1 MQQPEKLS
9 QLLLEEELTSSTPS
23 IGSDGAL
30 DAQPDERHVNSSLV
44 SFNSVLY
51 SSSISAQ
58 EYSSECSFETAKSDT
73 SCVLSVES
81 EYNSPDSYSTDAAS
95 SEADESPSSNDDVL
109 IFVFKLDLLL
119 VPQTVA
125 ELKEDG
131 LGLFDSVQH
140 VKVMASTRIDLHVE
154 SWPSCGV
161 MASTR
166 TDPQESKVMAST
178 RIDLHVES

>member
-1 MQQPEKLS
+1 MKGHAVWTAEWTADHQASAVVQGLQYCES
-9 QLLLEEELTSSTPS
+9 PS
-23 IGSDGAL
+23 ICYYIRIAVLEITKHLPLYYDCSTADHQVPDVGIGGDGAL

-58 EYSSECSFETAKSDT
+58 EHSSECSFETAKSDT

-109 IFVFKLDLLL
+109 
-119 VPQTVA
+119 VPAGSGRRRSRQ
-125 ELKEDG
+125 K
-131 LGLFDSVQH
+131 Q
-140 VKVMASTRIDLHVE
+140 
-154 SWPSCGV
+154 
-161 MASTR
+161 
-166 TDPQESKVMAST
+166 
-178 RIDLHVES
+178 